1 MLSRKYYKKLAEI
14 FKNGYEETY
23 KDTYMEYGSFDCNH
37 KANYIAQMQWA
48 LIDFLK
54 SDNPNFNEDTFIN
67 AMNVDLPKLKK
78 ELDTE

>member
-78 ELDTE
+78 ELDTK

>member
-14 FKNGYEETY
+14 FKNGYAETY
-23 KDTYMEYGSFDCNH
+23 KDTYTEYGSFDCNT

>member
-67 AMNVDLPKLKK
+67 AMNVNLSKLKK
-78 ELDTE
+78 ELDS

>member
-1 MLSRKYYKKLAEI
+1 
-14 FKNGYEETY
+14 
-23 KDTYMEYGSFDCNH
+23 
-37 KANYIAQMQWA
+37 MQWA

>member
-23 KDTYMEYGSFDCNH
+23 KDTYTEYGSFDCNT

>member
-78 ELDTE
+78 ELDSE